1 MNENESQVMQH
12 TPYYDLYQVR
22 ELKFDSSKHFSVLSL
37 NIQSIHA
44 KFLEFEALIEEFHK
58 ANIKFNIICL
68 QECWISAQTDLSL
81 MQLSGYDC
89 VSQAKC
95 CSERGGLIMY
105 IDNRFQHKM
114 HLNINMYDKWEGQIV
129 YVSGGGLSKTITIGN
144 IYRPPRMLV
153 ADINQFIDELTLVI
167 QSIKCKSI
175 NLAGDYNLNLLKINE
190 NAACSN
196 FFDMMTSHSLFP
208 QITFPTRLSHTS
220 ATLID
225 NIFCKFDAT
234 TKEIKSGILLNNLS
248 DHLPYFILLDIIAFK
263 TPTLKFIKIYPQ
275 HNLALRNIISDIH
288 ASDLH
293 TDIDHN
299 PTSDP
304 NVTYKKI
311 LDVLEKAKHKHM
323 SGKLVKYNKYKHKK
337 STWLTNGLLKSI
349 RFRDKLYKQMK
360 CILPTSV
367 EYEIIRL
374 NLKTYN
380 NILRK
385 SLFRAKRLFLSY
397 TFNKYKSDIKNTW
410 KSINEL
416 LSRNYTNKSRDRR
429 HSNIRQT

>member
-1 MNENESQVMQH
+1 
-12 TPYYDLYQVR
+12 
-22 ELKFDSSKHFSVLSL
+22 
-37 NIQSIHA
+37 
-44 KFLEFEALIEEFHK
+44 
-58 ANIKFNIICL
+58 
-68 QECWISAQTDLSL
+68 
-81 MQLSGYDC
+81 
-89 VSQAKC
+89 
-95 CSERGGLIMY
+95 MY

-129 YVSGGGLSKTITIGN
+129 YVSGGGLPKTITIGN

-196 FFDMMTSHSLFP
+196 YFDMMTSHSLFP

-220 ATLID
+220 ATLIN
-225 NIFCKFDAT
+225 NIFCKFDET

-263 TPTLKFIKIYPQ
+263 TPTLKSIKIYPQ

-397 TFNKYKSDIKNTW
+397 TFNKYNSDIKNTW

-416 LSRNYTNKSRDRR
+416 LSRNYTNKSFPQSLVIDGTQISDKREIVNTFNSFFTNIGVDLANKIAYSGNKTFRDYLTDNESDNLSFTNVDEHTVINIINSLPTK
-429 HSNIRQT
+429 HSSGYDTISTKLLKEIALTISKPLTILTN